1 MATSAD
7 RENKLRLEAIEWLS
21 MVTDNGRLPLT
32 REEIAEFRF
41 EGERFRLIDQSRGIW
56 RPKGF
61 VGALTIVT
69 TFREPGKERPY
80 EDEIGADGLPRYM
93 WEGDDPF
100 LFTNVALRE
109 SMKRQLPMIWFVG
122 IGRSP
127 ARYQV
132 VAPVFLVDEEP
143 HLQRFVVAPMDSAA
157 IIPDVVGQ
165 ESPIQ
170 ETIRRYLR
178 TETTVRLHQPVFRA
192 AVLRAY
198 ETRCAVCNLGHYQLL
213 DAAHIMPDRHDLGIA
228 SVVNGMALCKI
239 HHAAFDSNILGV
251 TPDFVVKIRPD
262 LLEEIDGPMLQHG
275 LKELHDSKLM
285 KLPENKKEQPRRDL
299 LELAYER
306 FTSAGVA

>member
-1 MATSAD
+1 MASSSD
-7 RENKLRLEAIEWLS
+7 RELKLRREAIEWLS
-21 MVTDNGRLPLT
+21 MVSDGGRIPLT

-41 EGERFRLIDQSRGIW
+41 EGEKFRLIDNTRGIW
-56 RPKGF
+56 RPKGL
-61 VGALTIVT
+61 VGALSIVT
-69 TFREPGKERPY
+69 TFREPGRERPY
-80 EDEIGADGLPRYM
+80 EDEIGNDGLPRYM
-93 WEGDDPF
+93 WEGDDPNF
-100 LFTNVALRE
+100 YTNVALRN
-109 SMKRQLPMIWFVG
+109 SMEHQLPMIWFVG
-122 IGRSP
+122 VGRAP

-132 VAPVFLVDEEP
+132 VSPVYLVNEEP
-143 HLQRFVVAPMDSAA
+143 QLKRFIVVPMDEAA
-157 IIPDVVGQ
+157 FLPEVLGQ

-170 ETIRRYLR
+170 ETMRRYLR

-192 AVLRAY
+192 SVLRAY

-275 LKELHDSKLM
+275 LKELHDHRLM
-285 KLPENKKEQPRRDL
+285 KLPDNKKEQPRRDL

-306 FTSAGVA
+306 FQNAPAA